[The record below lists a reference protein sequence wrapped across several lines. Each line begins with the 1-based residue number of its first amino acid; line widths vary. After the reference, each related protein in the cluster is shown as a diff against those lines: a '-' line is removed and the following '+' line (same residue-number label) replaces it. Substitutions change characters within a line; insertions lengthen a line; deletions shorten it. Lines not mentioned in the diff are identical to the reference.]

1 MGGSSAA
8 SNEAWQP
15 PGVASR
21 QGLPRVASDRF
32 QHRNRAVTGP
42 DRRRFLLALG
52 PCDRSSGVALMRCG
66 GHRNFSAP
74 SRRTKLDPCEVPPAR
89 FRLPPFARKANGI
102 VAAYKLI
109 RTPVESLRSRKQPP
123 SLEQRGERR
132 NDRLVVGRWL
142 IARYQGDGVG
152 ERRGSLQ

>member
-8 SNEAWQP
+8 SKAAWQP
-15 PGVASR
+15 PGVDWCQR
-21 QGLPRVASDRF
+21 FPELPVPGF